1 MEIQING
8 TPVHYQVESEKT
20 VGELLGAI
28 ESECEKSGMT
38 ITGIRADGAVVPAD
52 ALDALFARDIASI
65 ERIELET
72 VSGPEILETLRNV
85 GSYFSDCAPLLREI
99 PVQLQT
105 GKDMRVME
113 TINGFSTNLQN
124 MYRLLPLLPLTGLDA
139 GGPDVDG
146 TPLARVSGDLA
157 PILSELLDGL
167 KNKDTVLVGDISEYE
182 LAPRI
187 ERLGAV
193 LQAI

>member
-52 ALDALFARDIASI
+52 ALDALFARGIASI
-65 ERIELET
+65 ERVELET

-146 TPLARVSGDLA
+146 TPLAQVSGDLA